1 MTNPKRRNTYP
12 KEDNSKDTIQ
22 KLKAQVRRLQ
32 KEVKNLKSEL
42 KTAENAFEKTI
53 EFLGETTED
62 FSLEKML
69 EAAKEGKVQRKPKT
83 SYNECYECDKKGRY
97 SRSVPFGKIELCRY
111 CDYRKVI
118 REIE

>member
-1 MTNPKRRNTYP
+1 MSKPKNRTVYP

-22 KLKAQVRRLQ
+22 KLRAQVRRLQ

-42 KTAENAFEKTI
+42 KTAEAAFEKTI
-53 EFLGETTED
+53 EFLGEKTED

-83 SYNECYECDKKGRY
+83 SYNECPECGKKGRY
-97 SRSVPFGKIELCRY
+97 SKPVPFGKIELCRY
-111 CDYRKVI
+111 CDYRKLI
-118 REIE
+118 KE